1 MAANERERQL
11 DDLGDRIADGIAAG
25 LAANAPPKRIKP
37 GSSLFDPKTPFRSKK
52 GPTLKG
58 DVYLNGIRLNQDQL
72 TDHEIDQV
80 NKITRPGRYINR
92 IVEVVVST
100 DGGTMVKMIR
110 YSDKEVDQRLEL
122 MSHWRS
128 FTELVDLIVKEQS
141 AVVAA

>member
-1 MAANERERQL
+1 MAVNERERQL

-25 LAANAPPKRIKP
+25 LQQMAPPKRIKP

-52 GPTLKG
+52 GPVLKG
-58 DVYLNGIRLNQDQL
+58 DVYQNGIRLNQEQL
-72 TDHEIDQV
+72 TDHEIEQL